1 MKVTAGLTIDFGNSE
16 SRLKVITNN
25 KEQLLIFGNRYAKL
39 PKGYQIPSAYTNDKS
54 SVFAIDG
61 EYYANG
67 DLAEREF
74 NRTLK
79 RPYALSPKYT
89 QETTKYTL
97 HLAICRALMYL
108 GEIYNTDPSNL
119 DVTFNISVIVP
130 PLEHSTNIEDM
141 EKLIREVSMVNMVVP
156 QYIKTIVRIGD
167 VRVFPEGVSAFFG
180 AFFKEQGNSL
190 VEEPNNIDFE
200 SGYVLVMDIGAGTT
214 DLALIQDSTLVENS
228 MDTFKLG
235 GNTVQSQ
242 VVRSIKANYGG
253 HTPTQR
259 ESIDIITT
267 GYMPLG
273 VDKIN
278 VIPLIDE
285 AKQTYANSMIER
297 LATYFESLGIDM
309 GSLKGLLVIG
319 GGSLPIESEDGTVL
333 SPAMS
338 ELILAFMRNLNSRTK
353 LMYIGD
359 KNPRLLNIEGLTY
372 MHKYA

>member
-25 KEQLLIFGNRYAKL
+25 KEQLFVFGNRYAKL
-39 PKGYQIPSAYTNDKS
+39 PSGYQIPSAYTNDKS

-97 HLAICRALMYL
+97 HLAICKGLMYL
-108 GEIYNTDPSNL
+108 GQIYNTDPSNL

-180 AFFKEQGNSL
+180 AFFKEQGNVL
-190 VEEPNNIDFE
+190 VEEPNNVDFE

-259 ESIDIITT
+259 ETIEIITT
-267 GYMPLG
+267 GFLPLG
-273 VDKIN
+273 VDRIN

-333 SPAMS
+333 SPAMA
-338 ELILAFMRNLNSRTK
+338 ELILAFMRSLNSRTK

-372 MHKYA
+372 MHKHA

>member
-25 KEQLLIFGNRYAKL
+25 KEELFIYSNMYANL
-39 PKGYQIPSAYTNDKS
+39 PKGYQIPSAYNNDKS
-54 SVFAIDG
+54 SVFVVDG

-74 NRTLK
+74 TRTLK
-79 RPYALSPKYT
+79 RPFALAPKYS

-97 HLAICRALMYL
+97 HLAVCRALMYL
-108 GEIYNTDPSNL
+108 GKLYNTDPSNL

-130 PLEHSTNIEDM
+130 PLEQKNNIEDM
-141 EKLIREVSMVNMVVP
+141 ERLIREVSMVHMVVP
-156 QYIKTIVRIGD
+156 QYIKNVIRIGE
-167 VRVFPEGVSAFFG
+167 VKVYPEGVSAFFG
-180 AFFKEQGNSL
+180 AYFKEQGNEL
-190 VEEPNNIDFE
+190 IEEPNNVDFE
-200 SGYVLVMDIGAGTT
+200 TGYVLVMDIGAGTT
-214 DLALIQDSTLVENS
+214 DLALMQDSTLVETS

-242 VVRSIKANYGG
+242 VVRNIKAKFGG

-259 ESIDIITT
+259 ETIELITT
-267 GYMPLG
+267 GYMSLG
-273 VDKIN
+273 ADKIS
-278 VIPLIDE
+278 VIDLINE
-285 AKQTYANSMIER
+285 AKETCASTMIER
-297 LATYFESLGIDM
+297 LTGYFESVGIDV

-319 GGSLPIESEDGTVL
+319 GGSLPILGANNEIL
-333 SPAMS
+333 SPAMA
-338 ELILAFMRNLNSRTK
+338 ELILSFIRGLNSRTK